1 MRSYTHSAKE
11 ISSQLSLYLK
21 NLERSYYTKM
31 QNRWQSVDLI
41 ESRIL
46 FHDPQLQI
54 KKTFNDLSIVQEKI
68 SYRIKQYLTKINLKK
83 NNYKNLL
90 SSLDPK
96 RVLERG
102 YSIALKNNGSVI
114 RSAEEISFGENFKLQ
129 TGNGSFEA
137 EKINNLKNKEIN

>member
-1 MRSYTHSAKE
+1 MV
-11 ISSQLSLYLK
+11 LYF
-21 NLERSYYTKM
+21 
-31 QNRWQSVDLI
+31 
-41 ESRIL
+41 L
-46 FHDPQLQI
+46 FYDPQLQI

-90 SSLDPK
+90 FSLDPK

-114 RSAEEISFGENFKLQ
+114 RSAEEISFGEKFKLQ